1 MFLAPTNPIAA
12 TDLAVSALPDAPVV
26 SRDRDSGPFSSKP
39 KFLTRRRSVV

>member
-12 TDLAVSALPDAPVV
+12 TDLAVSALPHAPVV
-26 SRDRDSGPFSSKP
+26 SHDRDSGPSSIKL

>member
-26 SRDRDSGPFSSKP
+26 SRDRDRGSSPFKA